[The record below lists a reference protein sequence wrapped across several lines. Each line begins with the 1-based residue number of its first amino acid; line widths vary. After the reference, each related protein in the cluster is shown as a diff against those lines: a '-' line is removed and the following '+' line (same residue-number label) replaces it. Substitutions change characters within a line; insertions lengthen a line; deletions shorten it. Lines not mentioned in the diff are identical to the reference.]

1 MMKMVNGKNNKD
13 ENHNKQIYVEISDC
27 VQMKKTMEK
36 LLLIHKSEIMVKPLI
51 MDQLL
56 IEIIEEVN
64 ADTI

>member
-51 MDQLL
+51 IDQLL
-56 IEIIEEVN
+56 KEIIEEVN
-64 ADTI
+64 ADRM

>member
-51 MDQLL
+51 IDQLL
-56 IEIIEEVN
+56 KEIIEEVN
-64 ADTI
+64 ADTM

>member
-13 ENHNKQIYVEISDC
+13 ENHNKQMYVEISDC

-51 MDQLL
+51 IDQLL
-56 IEIIEEVN
+56 KEIIEEVN
-64 ADTI
+64 ADTM

>member
-27 VQMKKTMEK
+27 VQMKKIMEK

-51 MDQLL
+51 IDQLL
-56 IEIIEEVN
+56 KEIIEEVN

>member
-27 VQMKKTMEK
+27 VQMKKIMEK

-51 MDQLL
+51 IDQLL
-56 IEIIEEVN
+56 KEIIEEVN
-64 ADTI
+64 ADRM

>member
-27 VQMKKTMEK
+27 VQMKKIMEK

-51 MDQLL
+51 ID
-56 IEIIEEVN
+56 
-64 ADTI
+64 